1 MKELF
6 VKEVR
11 DWIALDPDPHTAGQ
25 LQEWLDTENEV
36 ELKKSFEG
44 FLEFGTAGLRGP
56 VRPGPS
62 GMNRAVVG
70 RAAAGIAA
78 YMKSR
83 GLKSVVIGRDA
94 RHGSKEFLQES
105 AEILSGAGLEVHLM
119 PRELP
124 TPVLAF
130 AVNELKVDCGIMV
143 TASHNPAID
152 NGYKVY
158 LGGVVDGINYNG
170 SQIIAPADT
179 QIANEIAKINSPQP
193 RGNNWTQVPEA
204 LIHKYV
210 STVALTV
217 KSPKDLTVVY
227 TAMHGVGTATLA
239 HVFQK
244 AGYTSPILVTEQSE
258 PDPDFPTVTFP
269 NPEEPGAIDMALD
282 YAKNFAADLVIAN
295 DPDADRCAIAAKDP
309 AAGWRMLRGDELGT
323 LFGHYIATTQ
333 NNSGKAFAN
342 SIVSSSALG
351 KIAKRYGIDFAE
363 TLTGFKYISKIQNLA
378 FGYEEA
384 IGYCVDPNS
393 VNDKDGIS
401 AAIKIT
407 ECVANLKSNGIG
419 LFEYLDQ
426 IWNEIGYHRTEQI
439 SIRVS
444 DIKQIGNILERL
456 RTNPPKQIAGLQ
468 VLRIEDLLKPTTGLL
483 PTNGLRLWLEEEVRI
498 IIRPSGTEP
507 KLKCY
512 IEVVRPTGSISDKAL
527 ADSRIATLKSELMEL
542 LK

>member
-1 MKELF
+1 
-6 VKEVR
+6 
-11 DWIALDPDPHTAGQ
+11 
-25 LQEWLDTENEV
+25 
-36 ELKKSFEG
+36 
-44 FLEFGTAGLRGP
+44 
-56 VRPGPS
+56 
-62 GMNRAVVG
+62 
-70 RAAAGIAA
+70 
-78 YMKSR
+78 
-83 GLKSVVIGRDA
+83 
-94 RHGSKEFLQES
+94 
-105 AEILSGAGLEVHLM
+105 
-119 PRELP
+119 
-124 TPVLAF
+124 
-130 AVNELKVDCGIMV
+130 
-143 TASHNPAID
+143 
-152 NGYKVY
+152 
-158 LGGVVDGINYNG
+158 
-170 SQIIAPADT
+170 
-179 QIANEIAKINSPQP
+179 
-193 RGNNWTQVPEA
+193 
-204 LIHKYV
+204 
-210 STVALTV
+210 
-217 KSPKDLTVVY
+217 
-227 TAMHGVGTATLA
+227 MHGVGTATLS

-244 AGYTSPILVTEQSE
+244 SGYSSPILVTEQSD
-258 PDPDFPTVTFP
+258 PDPDFPTVAFP

-282 YAKNFAADLVIAN
+282 YAKNFSADLVIAN
-295 DPDADRCAIAAKDP
+295 DPDADRCAIAANDP
-309 AAGWRMLRGDELGT
+309 ATGWRMLRGDELGT
-323 LFGHYIATTQ
+323 LFGYYIATTQ
-333 NNSGKAFAN
+333 DNSGKAFAN

-351 KIAKRYGIDFAE
+351 KIAKKYGIDFAE

-407 ECVANLKSNGIG
+407 ECVANLKSSGIG

-444 DIKQIGNILERL
+444 DIKQTGNILERI

-512 IEVVRPTGSISDKAL
+512 IEVVRQTGSTSDKAL
-527 ADSRIATLKSELMEL
+527 ADMKIASLKRELIEL